1 MEKLTVSVNLK
12 VKSCM
17 DLVESGLSHYKLK
30 IAQQIQALLNAAVI
44 FNFFFF
50 FLNRVKLKLNTGNI
64 ILKIIFE
71 NISVAMHM
79 LY

>member
-50 FLNRVKLKLNTGNI
+50 FPK
-64 ILKIIFE
+64 
-71 NISVAMHM
+71 
-79 LY
+79 

>member
-44 FNFFFF
+44 FIFFFF

-64 ILKIIFE
+64 ILKTIFE